1 MFVDF
6 NILNQL
12 GSPSINSNTFAN
24 RPAAGQTGRLFVS
37 IDTFEI
43 YRDNGTTW
51 DLIGGPGT
59 STVTGTGAAT
69 QVAYWTAAQSIG
81 GSNNLWWDNTN
92 GFLGVGS
99 AVPSAR
105 IEAVKTDGI
114 GIYAN
119 YTTNAGT
126 GSSATAIWA
135 KNITNSSGYG
145 AVIEETTPNNT
156 GGQYPLLIKHSL
168 STGTAAVGMGTGV
181 HWQLPDDAGTF
192 KTTQLTVET
201 TDAAAATYKTRYRFN
216 VQNNGSSTPV
226 AYINA
231 TGLGLFTA
239 TPSAALDVHS
249 TGVMLQLN
257 STSATANSLLA
268 FQRSGSGLWRIGD
281 AYNGGNNFFELHNT
295 VLTNNAI
302 QVLASSNEATF
313 LSSKTYSTGNAIGI
327 AVQHNLTIPNGVNVG
342 LAALGGVNSNLNL
355 TLQGSTTVANTGRQG
370 LEGSTSISFTGAGTL
385 TMTQGS
391 TVRAFSALSSVY
403 AFNGSAVGT
412 ITHLAGLRICF
423 PDNVGSAVNITNN
436 YALLINNQTTG
447 TGTVTYTNRWGI
459 YQEGASDLNYFAG
472 NSLFGTTTNVGAK
485 ISIAGYMYISN
496 RPLAQ
501 IVFNST
507 GTYYGQIQNDAADK
521 WSFARNTV
529 NDGTLG
535 TSIMTWD
542 ATNIR
547 VGINTS
553 SPNSIFEVKSTG
565 TGTNTIV
572 GAFRD
577 SSTNGNGIE
586 IYNANGVSSIYS
598 TYYTGASN
606 QDLAFFTTTNT
617 GAQNEVLRLTSTQRV
632 GISTSTP
639 QYKLDIT
646 NPGYGMQHYGDVN
659 NSLRTYAGS
668 TYQIIEATNSGTVNQ
683 FGYFG
688 GGFFIDTSATA
699 RFRITTGG
707 NVLINT
713 STNSGQT
720 LQVNGNASFAG
731 NIVNTAG
738 ALVYTNAVVNQTNRA
753 ITIRKSVGF
762 NGSNTTPTIL
772 QIDVPAKEYFI
783 VVEALII
790 KSRASGTL
798 QDVGTSQVNK
808 WWFAIAR
815 NGSGYDVVL
824 NNNLGT
830 NGWAVTTTSAGG
842 TENMNAI
849 SPSIAR
855 SGAEANTATQGVKI
869 TVDITGSGSNYNAC
883 SAIFNIN
890 IVGEGTDVQFT

>member
-51 DLIGGPGT
+51 DLIGGPGS

-119 YTTNAGT
+119 YTTNAST

-201 TDAAAATYKTRYRFN
+201 TDAAAATYSTRYRFN
-216 VQNNGSSTPV
+216 VQSNGSSTPV

-239 TPSAALDVHS
+239 TPGAALDIHS
-249 TGVMLQLN
+249 TGIMAQLN

-281 AYNGGNNFFELHNT
+281 AYNGGNNYFELHNT

-302 QVLASSNEATF
+302 EVLAASNEATF
-313 LSSKTYSTGNAIGI
+313 LSGKTYSTGNAIGI

-391 TVRAFSALSSVY
+391 TIRAFSALSSVY

-459 YQEGASDLNYFAG
+459 YQEGASDLNYFAANTLIG
-472 NSLFGTTTNVGAK
+472 STVNNGDKLQVTGTASISGALTANNYVATGGNNTTILNSSAATTGWVQIAMNNTSGSALLGIESSVAGTLSTGSIAYATILRNYTNTDLQIATNNIVRATFDTIGNLGIGVTLSSWGYGGNIEMIGAGRYITSKSDDNRFAANVYNDGNNENYASNGFATRYRQANGIHSWSTAASGTAGNTITFTQAMTLDDSGNLSVGTTNNSLYGLTFGRQITFSNATASSYSNLT
-485 ISIAGYMYISN
+485 IAGGSGASGGIDFGNQTIRQAGIYGLNGSD
-496 RPLAQ
+496 LAL
-501 IVFNST
+501 
-507 GTYYGQIQNDAADK
+507 Y
-521 WSFARNTV
+521 
-529 NDGTLG
+529 
-535 TSIMTWD
+535 
-542 ATNIR
+542 TN
-547 VGINTS
+547 
-553 SPNSIFEVKSTG
+553 
-565 TGTNTIV
+565 GTN
-572 GAFRD
+572 
-577 SSTNGNGIE
+577 SGNGI
-586 IYNANGVSSIYS
+586 
-598 TYYTGASN
+598 T
-606 QDLAFFTTTNT
+606 D
-617 GAQNEVLRLTSTQRV
+617 RLTIKS
-632 GISTSTP
+632 
-639 QYKLDIT
+639 
-646 NPGYGMQHYGDVN
+646 N
-659 NSLRTYAGS
+659 
-668 TYQIIEATNSGTVNQ
+668 
-683 FGYFG
+683 
-688 GGFFIDTSATA
+688 
-699 RFRITTGG
+699 G
-707 NVLINT
+707 NVLIGT
-713 STNSGQT
+713 TTDAGQK
-720 LQVNGNASFAG
+720 LQVNGTAKFDGDFTISTSSETSLFLANSSANSF
-731 NIVNTAG
+731 
-738 ALVYTNAVVNQTNRA
+738 RA
-753 ITIRKSVGF
+753 ISKNNGKYVIQHTGILDLTLLDTSGNLEIVG
-762 NGSNTTPTIL
+762 SMKTAAP
-772 QIDVPAKEYFI
+772 
-783 VVEALII
+783 
-790 KSRASGTL
+790 
-798 QDVGTSQVNK
+798 
-808 WWFAIAR
+808 
-815 NGSGYDVVL
+815 
-824 NNNLGT
+824 
-830 NGWAVTTTSAGG
+830 AGG
-842 TENMNAI
+842 TQ
-849 SPSIAR
+849 
-855 SGAEANTATQGVKI
+855 GAWKLGSRVAAAVALDATQYIELEVGGTLYKL
-869 TVDITGSGSNYNAC
+869 
-883 SAIFNIN
+883 AI
-890 IVGEGTDVQFT
+890 VT

>member
-51 DLIGGPGT
+51 DLIGGPGS

-69 QVAYWTAAQSIG
+69 QVAYWTAAQAIG

-119 YTTNAGT
+119 YTTNAST

-192 KTTQLTVET
+192 KTTQLTIET

-239 TPSAALDVHS
+239 TPGAALDIHS
-249 TGVMLQLN
+249 TGIMAQLN

-281 AYNGGNNFFELHNT
+281 AYNGGNNYFELHNT

-342 LAALGGVNSNLNL
+342 LAAIGGVNSNLNL
-355 TLQGSTTVANTGRQG
+355 TLGGSTTVANTGRQG

-391 TVRAFSALSSVY
+391 TIRAFSALSSVY

-507 GTYYGQIQNDAADK
+507 GSYYGQIQNDAADK
-521 WSFARNTV
+521 WSFARNTT

-535 TSIMTWD
+535 TPIMTWD
-542 ATNIR
+542 AATQN
-547 VGINTS
+547 VGIGTTGPNNLLELSNLSTGGALRFSTSANTAFYWDIGRENVS
-553 SPNSIFEVKSTG
+553 TGDFLFRKANGGAAVDIMRIDNAGNLGLGVTPSAWAGTGVKAFQFQNGSLAASNTFGTLLSFNSIYDGNYKYLVNGSAGQYEIGSNEHRWKVAPSG
-565 TGTNTIV
+565 TAGNAISFTQAMTL
-572 GAFRD
+572 AA
-577 SSTNGNGIE
+577 NGNLLIG
-586 IYNANGVSSIYS
+586 
-598 TYYTGASN
+598 
-606 QDLAFFTTTNT
+606 TTT
-617 GAQNEVLRLTSTQRV
+617 
-632 GISTSTP
+632 
-639 QYKLDIT
+639 D
-646 NPGYGMQHYGDVN
+646 
-659 NSLRTYAGS
+659 AG
-668 TYQIIEATNSGTVNQ
+668 QK
-683 FGYFG
+683 
-688 GGFFIDTSATA
+688 
-699 RFRITTGG
+699 
-707 NVLINT
+707 
-713 STNSGQT
+713 
-720 LQVNGNASFAG
+720 LQVNGTIYSQNTSGAYTLFLHDTTSSYSWGFIARGNANLYLREPGVNDQFIFYAG
-731 NIVNTAG
+731 GNFEATNGSIKTAAPTTGTAAAWKLGSRVAATVVVNT
-738 ALVYTNAVVNQTNRA
+738 T
-753 ITIRKSVGF
+753 
-762 NGSNTTPTIL
+762 
-772 QIDVPAKEYFI
+772 EYI
-783 VVEALII
+783 EVDIG
-790 KSRASGTL
+790 GTL
-798 QDVGTSQVNK
+798 YKLAT
-808 WWFAIAR
+808 
-815 NGSGYDVVL
+815 
-824 NNNLGT
+824 
-830 NGWAVTTTSAGG
+830 VT
-842 TENMNAI
+842 
-849 SPSIAR
+849 
-855 SGAEANTATQGVKI
+855 
-869 TVDITGSGSNYNAC
+869 
-883 SAIFNIN
+883 
-890 IVGEGTDVQFT
+890 

>member
-81 GSNNLWWDNTN
+81 GSNNLWWDNTS

-99 AVPSAR
+99 AAPTAR

-114 GIYAN
+114 GIFAN
-119 YTTNAGT
+119 YTTNAGS
-126 GSSATAIWA
+126 GSSATAIYA
-135 KNITNSSGYG
+135 INNTASSGYA
-145 AVIEETTPNNT
+145 AVIEEKTGNTT
-156 GGQYPLLIKHSL
+156 GGQYPLLVKHSL
-168 STGTAAVGMGTGV
+168 SSGTAAVGMGTGLQF
-181 HWQLPDDAGTF
+181 QLPDDAGTF
-192 KTTQLTVET
+192 KTTQLTIET
-201 TDAAAATYKTRYRFN
+201 TDAAAATYSTRYRFN
-216 VQNNGSSTPV
+216 VQSNGSSTPM
-226 AYINA
+226 AYLNA
-231 TGLGLFTA
+231 TGLGIKTA
-239 TPSAALDVHS
+239 TPLGLIHADGGASAARIILDADNNVARIFSFRTDALPRWAFRVDGNETGSNAGADFAIRAYDDAGAFTFAPLSIIRATGES
-249 TGVMLQLN
+249 TFS
-257 STSATANSLLA
+257 ST
-268 FQRSGSGLWRIGD
+268 
-281 AYNGGNNFFELHNT
+281 
-295 VLTNNAI
+295 
-302 QVLASSNEATF
+302 
-313 LSSKTYSTGNAIGI
+313 KTYSTGNAIGI

-355 TLQGSTTVANTGRQG
+355 TLGGSTTVANTGRQG

-472 NSLFGTTTNVGAK
+472 NSLYGTTTNVGAK

-507 GTYYGQIQNDAADK
+507 GTYYGQLQNDAADK

-535 TSIMTWD
+535 TPIITWD

-565 TGTNTIV
+565 TGLKTLV

-586 IYNANGVSSIYS
+586 IYNQDNLSSIYS

-606 QDLAFFTTTNT
+606 QDLGFFTTTNT

-646 NPGYGMQHYGDVN
+646 ALGYGVQHYGDVN

-668 TYQIIEATNSGTVNQ
+668 GYQVIEATNSGTVNQ
-683 FGYFG
+683 FGYLS
-688 GGFFIDTSATA
+688 GGFYIDTSATA

-713 STNSGQT
+713 NTNSGQT
-720 LQVNGNASFAG
+720 LQVNGTARASEFNSTSGSVSVPVSTATTFFTPTTTGLYLAHIYLGGSPTQTWSAVIIFAFQ
-731 NIVNTAG
+731 A
-738 ALVYTNAVVNQTNRA
+738 TNVLIVNQTNGVNVS
-753 ITIRKSVGF
+753 TSVSGT
-762 NGSNTTPTIL
+762 NIQVTQIGATTYTFSY
-772 QIDVPAKEYFI
+772 E
-783 VVEALII
+783 II
-790 KSRASGTL
+790 K
-798 QDVGTSQVNK
+798 
-808 WWFAIAR
+808 IA
-815 NGSGYDVVL
+815 
-824 NNNLGT
+824 
-830 NGWAVTTTSAGG
+830 
-842 TENMNAI
+842 
-849 SPSIAR
+849 
-855 SGAEANTATQGVKI
+855 
-869 TVDITGSGSNYNAC
+869 
-883 SAIFNIN
+883 
-890 IVGEGTDVQFT
+890 